1 MIIIA
6 LVLSFIIA
14 GEYAWMSFDSAG
26 WQYYLFLMHLDLAL
40 FWCLS
45 LLPRTD
51 QTDGLM
57 TVSIS
62 SAICCL
68 AMVAASFLVAF
79 DAVKWIPLYNA
90 GYEKFGRTS
99 ALLTA
104 IQVLMLF
111 WDQLIELG
119 RNGLNMA
126 SRFIDR
132 IRGLYYLQ
140 GLLGL
145 KEASGHEERRD

>member
-1 MIIIA
+1 VIIIA
-6 LVLSFIIA
+6 LVLSFIVA
-14 GEYAWMSFDSAG
+14 GEYAWMPFDSAG
-26 WQYYLFLMHLDLAL
+26 WKYYLFLMHLDLAL

-45 LLPRTD
+45 LLPKTD

-57 TVSIS
+57 TVSLS

-68 AMVAASFLVAF
+68 AMMLVSFLVAF

-90 GYEKFGRTS
+90 GYETFGRTS

-126 SRFIDR
+126 SWFLDR

-140 GLLGL
+140 GFRGL
-145 KEASGHEERRD
+145 KEAQGNEEGRS